1 MSIQYP
7 THTCNPHICMDSIVV
22 GQSMVCKLTN
32 KFALN
37 LNNVCSMIS
46 GNRCLN
52 QALPNVVPYFYQDA
66 SPSTSTPTK
75 SKHHDDDETPA
86 KDTYRY
92 IDLCCNESTFGCT
105 PWPLHIESR
114 KLHPAHCT
122 PHHTSQTLHTRHDT
136 LCFKP

>member
-1 MSIQYP
+1 MSIQSA
-7 THTCNPHICMDSIVV
+7 THTCNPHMHGLNSRRTKHGMQTD
-22 GQSMVCKLTN
+22 K

-66 SPSTSTPTK
+66 SPSTTPTK

-122 PHHTSQTLHTRHDT
+122 PHHKSQTLHTRHDT